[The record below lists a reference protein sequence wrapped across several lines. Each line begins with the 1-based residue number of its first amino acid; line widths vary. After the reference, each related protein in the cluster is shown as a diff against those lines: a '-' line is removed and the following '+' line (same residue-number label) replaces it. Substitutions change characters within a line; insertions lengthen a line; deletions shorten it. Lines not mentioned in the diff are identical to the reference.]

1 MSGSI
6 VKSAFIIVAVTLI
19 GRLLG
24 FIRNIFMSDQFG
36 LGVESAAY
44 FAAFTIP
51 LALSLV
57 IPGAINSILIPT
69 MKGLLIKNK
78 EQDAVFLY
86 HKMFTVISVFFIFF
100 SILAVLFADSIITIL
115 VPHFT
120 GYTHELTVELFKV
133 MIPSSLF
140 IGLMGLFS
148 SMLNVHNEFFI
159 SSFGSVVNSLI
170 IIASFF
176 IFVPLMGIHGV
187 ALGTLM
193 GFIGFA
199 FIMVPSLYR
208 KKYTFRFNFS
218 LQDPLMKSMG
228 ERLVPIMIGSIISQ
242 LTMFLER
249 FFVSQVGEAKLSA
262 LIYANQ
268 IMQLPMA
275 IFVGAFTLPLF
286 PLLSEYVKKNELKKM
301 RGILEKGLLY
311 LIIFLLPVTLG
322 LILLSVET
330 CGLLYERGKF
340 SPDDTKITAIA
351 LVFYSVGLLGLAC
364 RDLITRAFYALE
376 DTKTPVIIGIVTLIL
391 YVVFANALMPVLNH
405 GGIAL
410 AASLAAFS
418 NTFILGLFLRRKMGW
433 SLLSLSFYKTLGKSL
448 VATAIMSA
456 VIWYGKGVLS
466 FMPNWLF
473 LILLIVGG
481 AGIYFMVLILFKEKL
496 VWDIFDRIKQKVGKK
511 KATTN
516 E

>member
-6 VKSAFIIVAVTLI
+6 LKSAFIIVAVTLI
-19 GRLLG
+19 GRVLG

-36 LGVESAAY
+36 LGVEFAAY

-86 HKMFTVISVFFIFF
+86 HKMFTVTSLFFIGL
-100 SILAVLFADSIITIL
+100 SILAVIFADSIITIL
-115 VPHFT
+115 VPDFT

-148 SMLNVHNEFFI
+148 SMLNVHNEFFV

-176 IFVPLMGIHGV
+176 IFVPYMGIHGL
-187 ALGTLM
+187 ALGTLL

-208 KKYTFRFNFS
+208 KKYTFCFNFA
-218 LQDPLMKSMG
+218 LKDPLIKSMG
-228 ERLVPIMIGSIISQ
+228 ERLVPIMIGSTISQ

-249 FFVSQVGEAKLSA
+249 FFVSQVGEARLSA
-262 LIYANQ
+262 LVYANQ

-286 PLLSEYVKKNELKKM
+286 PLLSGYVKSNELQKM
-301 RGILEKGLLY
+301 REVLEKGLLY

-330 CGLLYERGKF
+330 CALVYERGKF
-340 SPDDTKITAIA
+340 TPDDTKITAIA
-351 LVFYSVGLLGLAC
+351 LIFYSVGLLGLAC
-364 RDLITRAFYALE
+364 RDLLTRAFYALE
-376 DTKTPVIIGIVTLIL
+376 DTKTPVSIGVVTIIL
-391 YVVFANALMPVLNH
+391 YIVFAIVFMPVLNH

-418 NTFILGLFLRRKMGW
+418 NTFILAFFLRRKMGW
-433 SLLSLSFYKTLGKSL
+433 SLLSSAFYKTLGKSL
-448 VATAIMSA
+448 VATVIMSA
-456 VIWYGKGVLS
+456 VLWYGKGILS
-466 FMPNWLF
+466 FMPDWL
-473 LILLIVGG
+473 LLLLLVAGG
-481 AGIYFMVLILFKEKL
+481 AGIYFIILILWKEKL
-496 VWDIFDRIKQKVGKK
+496 VWEIFDRLKQKVRKE
-511 KATTN
+511 KAATK